1 MTDFGQ
7 TIRQNRRQRS
17 ITLKE
22 LSAKTGLS
30 ISFLSEVERG
40 ISQPSIASLRKI
52 AQALEISLLGLS
64 DKNEISPAEEA
75 AARIRDLPRSDRGP
89 YITEAKA
96 VRADRRK
103 RISFPG
109 MKGYF
114 ELLTPDLN
122 RLIEALSFKME
133 PGFESGLEHFSDPPG
148 EKFMLILEGA
158 MEFQVNGEVFVLNE
172 MDSLSYPADA
182 AICYK
187 ALGGKTVKGLLILT
201 PPVSEHPGF
210 WQPESDETLWQNES
224 LIYPSRW
231 SRTCPAIRP

>member
-1 MTDFGQ
+1 MTDFGP
-7 TIRQNRRQRS
+7 TIRQKRRAKS

-22 LSAKTGLS
+22 LSGKTGLS

-64 DKNEISPAEEA
+64 EKNGAENTENTVNGIDPVPE
-75 AARIRDLPRSDRGP
+75 RYRGP

-96 VRADRRK
+96 VRAGRRK

-122 RLIEALSFKME
+122 RLIEALSFKVE
-133 PGFESGLEHFSDPPG
+133 PGFASGLDLFNDPPG
-148 EKFMLILEGA
+148 EKFMLILEGT
-158 MEFQVNGEVFVLNE
+158 MEFHVDDQVFVLNE

-182 AICYK
+182 SIFYK
-187 ALGGKTVKGLLILT
+187 AISDTTVRGILIIT
-201 PPVSEHPGF
+201 PPGF
-210 WQPESDETLWQNES
+210 
-224 LIYPSRW
+224 
-231 SRTCPAIRP
+231 